1 MSDSVGGLR
10 LSLAWK
16 FILAFAAV
24 VLVGVGTVSIL
35 ANQGTARELRGFM
48 VRGGMTDASQLAQ
61 QLEGYY
67 RGRGSWEGVELLLEA
82 PSMGHQMRGA
92 GRGEAMGSGAAVQP
106 ALYDVQGQW
115 IAGSSSTVSPTLST
129 GDLANATPIQV
140 EGEIVGYV
148 IVEAVGGP
156 NSTDELIDRV
166 NRAIWLAALA
176 AGAAALLIGGLL
188 VIGLLRPVKALTSA
202 SKELSQ
208 GDLSQR
214 VPVTT
219 RDERGELSLAFNQM
233 ADNLEQM
240 EAQRRDLTADIAHEL
255 RNPLSVMQARL
266 EGIIDG
272 VYEPSSERLKS
283 VLEQSKLL
291 NRLVEDLRMLAL
303 ADAGQLTLDRAD
315 TDLSSLAAQAVEVYR
330 TQAEEGDVRLGLDA
344 PAPGSL
350 VANVDPARMEQ
361 VLGNLL
367 SNALRHTPPKGKV
380 ELAVARRDGVGSVLI
395 EVSDTGEGIPEESLP
410 FVFDRFYRADRSRS
424 RERGGTGL
432 GLAITRELVEA
443 HGGSIEV
450 SNRQGGGTV
459 FSIELPSA
467 E

>member
-1 MSDSVGGLR
+1 MSDAGSGLR

-67 RGRGSWEGVELLLEA
+67 RGRGSWEGVESLLAA
-82 PSMGHQMRGA
+82 PSMGHQMRGG
-92 GRGEAMGSGAAVQP
+92 GRGEAMGAGMAVQP
-106 ALYDVQGQW
+106 ALYDVRGQS
-115 IAGSSSTVSPTLST
+115 IAGSSSTTSPTLSA
-129 GDLANATPIQV
+129 GDLAAATPIQV

-148 IVEAVGGP
+148 VEAVGGP
-156 NSTDELIDRV
+156 NSTEEVIERV

-176 AGAAALLIGGLL
+176 AGVAALLIGGLL
-188 VIGLLRPVKALTSA
+188 VVGLLRPVKALTSA

-219 RDERGELSLAFNQM
+219 RDELGELSLAFNQM

-272 VYEPSSERLKS
+272 VYEASPERLKS
-283 VLEQSKLL
+283 VLEQSQLL

-303 ADAGQLTLDRAD
+303 ADAGQLTLDCTD
-315 TDLSSLAAQAVEVYR
+315 TDLSSLAAQSVEVYR
-330 TQAEEGDVRLGLDA
+330 TQAEEGNVMLSLDT

-350 VANVDPARMEQ
+350 VASVDPARMEQ

-367 SNALRHTPPKGKV
+367 SNALRHTPPEGRV
-380 ELAVARRDGVGSVLI
+380 ELAVGRRDGARSVLI

-450 SNRQGGGTV
+450 SNRKGGGTV
-459 FSIELPSA
+459 FSIELPSTD
-467 E
+467 